1 MIPRPA
7 SALRLLNRDHLPF
20 HVGELGRILLVATNE
35 EGGWPEHNDRCSSG
49 ELIL

>member
-20 HVGELGRILLVATNE
+20 HVGELGRILLVATN
-35 EGGWPEHNDRCSSG
+35 NDRCSSG